1 MIWFRKP
8 SPTCARAADLTQT
21 TERAGQIV
29 PALFASMQISMGGQS
44 MASSAAVLEDGSLIS
59 RIDRKLLTVER
70 ALALVSGL
78 AVFSLMLLAVVSVGG
93 RNAFNAPLPGYVDWI
108 EQVMPLIA
116 FMGISFVQR
125 DGSHIRMDLVISA
138 LRGRALWLF
147 ELLSV
152 VLILALVLALLWGS
166 WSHFLRS
173 FDFAAPLW
181 SRDSSIDIGLPI
193 WPAKL
198 LAPVAFAVL
207 VLRLLLQVWG
217 YGRAFVLGLEQPVA
231 VPLVLSAAEQAAA
244 EAEHLG
250 GVSASGNDT

>member
-1 MIWFRKP
+1 M
-8 SPTCARAADLTQT
+8 
-21 TERAGQIV
+21 AG
-29 PALFASMQISMGGQS
+29 
-44 MASSAAVLEDGSLIS
+44 SAAVLEDGSLIS
-59 RIDRKLLTVER
+59 RWDRQLLRLER
-70 ALALVSGL
+70 VMALISGL
-78 AVFSLMLLAVVSVGG
+78 AVFSLMVLAVVSVGG

-147 ELLSV
+147 ELISV
-152 VLILALVLALLWGS
+152 LLILALMLALLWGS
-166 WSHFLRS
+166 GSHFLRS

-207 VLRLLLQVWG
+207 FLRLLLQVWG
-217 YGRAFVLGLEQPVA
+217 YGRALVLGLARPAA
-231 VPLVLSAAEQAAA
+231 VPLVQSAAEQAAA

-250 GVSASGNDT
+250 GVSTSASDRD